1 MPEKKKDIILWKVVI
16 KETRESIIVGRQSI
30 DSDIQNLYNLTYKK
44 GTVVRARRGS
54 YGCFCFKTRGDAVD
68 FSASEFGSIII
79 RVKAIGTIKPTPKKI
94 PHIRWS
100 NLKEFKTDLKLLKEG
115 KFVDSPWPA
124 PYNTVCCTAVEVLD

>member
-16 KETRESIIVGRQSI
+16 KETRESTIVGRQSI

-54 YGCFCFKTRGDAVD
+54 YGCFCFKTRGAAVD

-100 NLKEFKTDLKLLKEG
+100 NLKEFKTDLKRLKEG
-115 KFVDSPWPA
+115 KFIDSTWPV
-124 PYNTVCCTAVEVLD
+124 PDGTVCCTAVEVLD